1 MKFHMTREWLAKK
14 LAEGDEIDVAAGGTR
29 LEDFKKEVA
38 RKTVT
43 PTVLANAP
51 TDIAKVVRFVRE
63 QRGWTRGDM
72 AQLADIDDAEVEA
85 IETDPAFDPEP
96 RTVAQLAEL
105 CGFSPVL
112 FAELVHHRRPAAAND
127 TAFAFA
133 ASSKGTGS
141 VSDDEYAV
149 VCTLVEV
156 LSQRRP
162 PGEGP

>member
-1 MKFHMTREWLAKK
+1 MKFHMTSEWLAKK
-14 LAEGDEIDVAAGGTR
+14 LAEGDDIDVGAGGTR
-29 LEDFKKEVA
+29 LEDLKREVA

-43 PTVLANAP
+43 PTVLASAP

-63 QRGWTRGDM
+63 QRGWTRTDM
-72 AQLADIDDAEVEA
+72 AQLADIDAAEVES
-85 IETDPAFDPEP
+85 IETNPGFDPEP
-96 RTVAQLAEL
+96 RTVAQLADL
-105 CGFSPVL
+105 CGFSAVL
-112 FAELVHHRRPAAAND
+112 FAELANHRRPTAAN
-127 TAFAFA
+127 TPTFAFA

-149 VCTLVEV
+149 VCTLIEV